1 MKNFLLVTATSFVFS
16 AVLWVV
22 WHFIDTHVLY
32 LTGKGGFFYLPHAA
46 RVLCV
51 IYFGFKAIPGL
62 YLGELVGPYVLDPG
76 LYSFS
81 TLLPSL
87 ISVMSVPFALTMLNS
102 LGLTL
107 GYTRSSPL
115 NKRNYKH
122 IFLITFISAGFN
134 ALLVNL
140 YMSRNNL
147 SFPNAMT
154 DIEQVYRF
162 LIGDLLGTIIVFIFL
177 AMLLIPVLRQAR
189 S

>member
-1 MKNFLLVTATSFVFS
+1 MGVMA
-16 AVLWVV
+16 
-22 WHFIDTHVLY
+22 LY
-32 LTGKGGFFYLPHAA
+32 RFACIIFDRQGGFFYLPHAA

-107 GYTRSSPL
+107 GHTRSSPL
-115 NKRNYKH
+115 NKKELQTHFFDY
-122 IFLITFISAGFN
+122 FYISWF
-134 ALLVNL
+134 
-140 YMSRNNL
+140 
-147 SFPNAMT
+147 
-154 DIEQVYRF
+154 
-162 LIGDLLGTIIVFIFL
+162 
-177 AMLLIPVLRQAR
+177 
-189 S
+189 